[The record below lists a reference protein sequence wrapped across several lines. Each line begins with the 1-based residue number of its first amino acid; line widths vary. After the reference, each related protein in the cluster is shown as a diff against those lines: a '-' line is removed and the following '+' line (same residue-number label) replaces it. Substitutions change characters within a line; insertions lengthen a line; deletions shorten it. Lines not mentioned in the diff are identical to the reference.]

1 MTLPSPAARELA
13 QRRARILRFVRPFQE
28 FVETES
34 SGGFVLVGA
43 AALAVLWANSPWSA
57 QYHDLLGTEI
67 VVDLTLLRV
76 SESLHF
82 WINDVAMVLFFF
94 LVGME
99 IKRELVI
106 GELDTP
112 ARIAVP
118 VAAALGGMLVPI
130 ALFLLLAQGADA
142 RVGWGIPM
150 ATDIAFALGVIALVG
165 RRAPRGLVA
174 LLLAIAIFDDIGSV
188 LVIAVFYTET
198 LDLGALSIAI
208 GLIALVVVMRQTG
221 VRAVTLYAL
230 VGVAAWAAVL
240 KSGVHPTLVGVTLGL
255 LTPWKSWY
263 DTAGFTEVADG
274 ILDRF
279 RLGLASPSAALG
291 REQQRDALL
300 TLSDLSRESVAPL
313 DRLEHELHPWVA
325 FGVVPLF
332 AWANAGV
339 SLGGET
345 LAAAFD
351 SPLTWAVMLALVL
364 GKPAGIVLGAAI
376 ALRAGARRPFGVTRT
391 GCSGSGVL
399 AGVGFTVSLFV
410 TEQAFQDPVLL
421 SQAKM
426 GILAASLLS
435 GVGGY
440 VILRLGR
447 MQGGRAS

>member
-208 GLIALVVVMRQTG
+208 GLIALVVVMGQTG

-274 ILDRF
+274 ILDHF

-391 GCSGSGVL
+391 GLLGIGVL

>member
-1 MTLPSPAARELA
+1 
-13 QRRARILRFVRPFQE
+13 
-28 FVETES
+28 
-34 SGGFVLVGA
+34 
-43 AALAVLWANSPWSA
+43 
-57 QYHDLLGTEI
+57 
-67 VVDLTLLRV
+67 
-76 SESLHF
+76 
-82 WINDVAMVLFFF
+82 
-94 LVGME
+94 ME

-106 GELDTP
+106 GELASP
-112 ARIAVP
+112 ARLVVP
-118 VAAALGGMLVPI
+118 IAAALGGMLVPI

-165 RRAPRGLVA
+165 RRAPTGLVA

-198 LDLGALSIAI
+198 LDLQALSIAI
-208 GLIALVVVMRQTG
+208 GLLGLVVVMRQSG
-221 VRAVTLYAL
+221 IRAVTLYAL

-240 KSGVHPTLVGVTLGL
+240 ASGVHPTLVGVTLGL
-255 LTPWKSWY
+255 MTPWKSWY
-263 DTAGFTEVADG
+263 DTAGFTEVAAG

-279 RLGLASPSAALG
+279 RLGLMSPSAALG

-339 SLGGET
+339 SLGGGA
-345 LAAAFD
+345 LAAALD
-351 SPLTWAVMLALVL
+351 SSLTMAVMLALLL

-376 ALRAGARRPFGVTRT
+376 ALRAGARRPFGVTRR
-391 GCSGSGVL
+391 GLLGIAVL
-399 AGVGFTVSLFV
+399 GGIGFTVSLFV
-410 TEQAFQDPVLL
+410 TEQAFQDPALL

-426 GILAASLLS
+426 GVLAASLLS
-435 GVGGY
+435 GAGGY
-440 VILRLGR
+440 LILRLGR
-447 MQGGRAS
+447 VPGGRAS